1 MEINKP
7 NNMLSSEILIT
18 TFSYLR
24 DPTDFLACAKTCSTW
39 KNIIDSRELWNI
51 VIRRKW
57 PLAPIEVIA
66 DSKRFYL
73 SRLQKVLSFTNVPKS
88 KMFSHRL
95 PKRDNDDV
103 LEGEFVKDSTSLKI
117 MLLTKT
123 FILKGSLELVRKT
136 RDSKVLSLKDKEE
149 LPLLED
155 EHQRH
160 LISGS
165 LESVY
170 FVDSTLFLGDGS
182 TISNVSTIIQATK
195 DFIILRMSNL
205 NTFLIKDG
213 AKDYTY
219 EIDLPED
226 GTFLA
231 FHQGNIFYSQ
241 NSKIHRISKADSSS
255 LEIAVQHLKISKG
268 YPLSSDYL
276 LLELEHERELENE
289 NEIETTDNQTH
300 SHILC
305 CFASKQQEHI
315 TIKGGGKIDKIESN
329 ATITLIKSASYLYS
343 FNGNDFKEYIDLK
356 DGIVDFVLDD
366 TCLITIAPKHLL
378 IRDLLSP
385 NVALSSVQMPHTL
398 SNASSILCHSNNIV
412 LLKVSTNHIMLLSL
426 TGSSLL
432 PQVPPPT
439 PQTPKTPQTPSQPI
453 PIGTGQASSPYN
465 NVVIVGSAG
474 GGGGSWKCSSKSLL
488 EDALRE
494 WEEDEEEEEREREEE
509 ERLQNDYQMV
519 DLTEEEM
526 IEYASML
533 SMEDL

>member
-1 MEINKP
+1 
-7 NNMLSSEILIT
+7 MLSSEILIT

-39 KNIIDSRELWNI
+39 KNIIDSKELWSI
-51 VIRRKW
+51 VIRRRW

-95 PKRDNDDV
+95 PKGDDDV
-103 LEGEFVKDSTSLKI
+103 LEGEFVKDSTSLRI
-117 MLLTKT
+117 ILLTKT
-123 FILKGSLELVRKT
+123 IILKGSLELVRKT

-170 FVDSTLFLGDGS
+170 FVDSTLFFGDGAA
-182 TISNVSTIIQATK
+182 ISNVSSIIQVTK

-213 AKDYTY
+213 AKDDTY
-219 EIDLPED
+219 KIDLPED
-226 GTFLA
+226 GALLA
-231 FHQGNIFYSQ
+231 FHEGNIFYSKD
-241 NSKIHRISKADSSS
+241 SKVHRISKAESSS
-255 LEIAVQHLKISKG
+255 MEIVIHLSKISKAF
-268 YPLSSDYL
+268 PLSSDYL
-276 LLELEHERELENE
+276 LLELEHECKLEDE
-289 NEIETTDNQTH
+289 HEHEIETTDNQTH

-305 CFASKQQEHI
+305 CFTSKEQKSI
-315 TIKGGGKIDKIESN
+315 TMKGSGKIDKIRSN
-329 ATITLIKSASYLYS
+329 ATITLIKSSSYLYS
-343 FNGNDFKEYIDLK
+343 FDGKDFKEYIDLK
-356 DGIVDFVLDD
+356 DGIVDFVIDD
-366 TCLITIAPKHLL
+366 TCLITIASKHLL

-385 NVALSSVQMPHTL
+385 YVPLSSVQMPHTL
-398 SNASSILCHSNNIV
+398 SNDSSILCHSNNTV
-412 LLKVSTNHIMLLSL
+412 LLKVSKNHIILLSL

-474 GGGGSWKCSSKSLL
+474 GGGGGSWKCSSKSLL

-509 ERLQNDYQMV
+509 ERLQKDYQMV

-533 SMEDL
+533 SMEEL